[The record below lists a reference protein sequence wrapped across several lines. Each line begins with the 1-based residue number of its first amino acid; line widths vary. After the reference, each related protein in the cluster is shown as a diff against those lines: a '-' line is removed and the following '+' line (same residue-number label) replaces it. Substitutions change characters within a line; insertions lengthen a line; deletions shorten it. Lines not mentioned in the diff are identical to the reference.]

1 MKIRVPGEKTK
12 VPCESCQALQSGT
25 WNYAPYH
32 LEDGHVIDQVMTASC
47 DICSSPCST
56 ATQSAG
62 KLQEARRPKSP
73 PRLDA
78 LRRD

>member
-1 MKIRVPGEKTK
+1 VKTRSPGEKTQ
-12 VPCESCQALQSGT
+12 VPCEKCQALQPGT
-25 WNYAPYH
+25 WNYAPFKI
-32 LEDGHVIDQVMTASC
+32 EDGRVIEQVMTASC
-47 DICSSPCST
+47 DVCSSPCSI

-78 LRRD
+78 L